1 MRALTRAV
9 AALLMATGCANSGQ
23 QPTDSIGPPA
33 AAPSGWQT
41 YRDADYAFAIEFPPD
56 YVIQAEPAQ
65 PPASRRP
72 PLRRVRFQQRDI
84 AAGQFADREP
94 AQFTV
99 EVFERIGRQGLRE
112 WLQSEGRLPQGAV
125 VTPVRLEGADEGVRV
140 QMRQQLAP
148 NDFVYF
154 ARGEY
159 IYALTPLGEHGD
171 QMLATFR
178 FVSLSVTSPR

>member
-1 MRALTRAV
+1 MRAMTCAAAV
-9 AALLMATGCANSGQ
+9 LIATGCANSAQ
-23 QPTDSIGPPA
+23 QPTDSIGPPP

-41 YRDADYAFAIEFPPD
+41 YSDADYAFALDFPPE
-56 YVIQAEPAQ
+56 YVIQAEPVQ
-65 PPASRRP
+65 PPAARRL

-99 EVFERIGRQGLRE
+99 EVFERLGRQSLRE
-112 WLQSEGRLPQGAV
+112 WLQSEGRLPQDAV
-125 VTPVRLEGADEGVRV
+125 VTPVRLAGADEGIRV

-159 IYALTPLGEHGD
+159 IYALTPLGEQGN
-171 QMLATFR
+171 QMLASFR
-178 FVSLSVTSPR
+178 FVGR